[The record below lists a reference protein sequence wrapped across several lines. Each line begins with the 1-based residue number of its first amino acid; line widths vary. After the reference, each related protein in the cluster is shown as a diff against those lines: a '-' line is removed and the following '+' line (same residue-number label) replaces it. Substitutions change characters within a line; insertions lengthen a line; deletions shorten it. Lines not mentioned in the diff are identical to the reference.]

1 MKHTYSFSTAG
12 SNIERKSSTLI
23 GLSRESPREPARG
36 RFLGSFSPPMAWEPS
51 ALGPLVSTFDEP
63 TLGFFKFPGS
73 PLLPGVFPMGF
84 LTPLSIDSSDDD
96 DEDSENDELQ
106 QKQKQKH
113 SSMPH
118 LHHQYHCHSQWAS

>member
-1 MKHTYSFSTAG
+1 
-12 SNIERKSSTLI
+12 
-23 GLSRESPREPARG
+23 
-36 RFLGSFSPPMAWEPS
+36 MAWEPS

-73 PLLPGVFPMGF
+73 PLLPEVFPMGF

-106 QKQKQKH
+106 QKTKAKTQLH
-113 SSMPH
+113 ASPSSSVSSSSDSCPSFVAG
-118 LHHQYHCHSQWAS
+118 LTGGWSKI